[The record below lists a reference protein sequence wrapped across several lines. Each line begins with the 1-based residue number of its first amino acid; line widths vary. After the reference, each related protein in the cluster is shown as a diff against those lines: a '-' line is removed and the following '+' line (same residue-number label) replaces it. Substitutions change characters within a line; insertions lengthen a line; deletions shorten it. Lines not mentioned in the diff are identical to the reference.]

1 MTSPH
6 DETTVYASVAVDS
19 QTGSAPPA
27 RGEDDQAAYGPDEE
41 RLVRQAR
48 QEALLRLAR
57 AM

>member
-6 DETTVYASVAVDS
+6 DETTVYASVGLDS
-19 QTGSAPPA
+19 QISSAAPA
-27 RGEDDQAAYGPDEE
+27 QGEDGRAAYGPDEE
-41 RLVRQAR
+41 RLVQQAR